1 MGHEIKNP
9 LVSIKTFVELLEY
22 QYDDPELR
30 DQFFSIVKH
39 DVQTLDSIT
48 EKLFSFASKR
58 SYRFEY
64 GDINAAIHRA
74 TSAIFR
80 VNAFRRSI
88 SRTPLRMLMNF
99 IPLCNIQITCSESIP
114 LFKFDR
120 EQFENAITYILVYLM
135 HNMKS
140 LDKISVT
147 SHSTMMNIKKLSLC
161 RRQDEHSDRRGIT
174 PII

>member
-1 MGHEIKNP
+1 MVFEDLTTQKQRYEERRRTDQLDFLTKVVGRMGHEIKNP

-48 EKLFSFASKR
+48 EKLFGFASKR

-64 GDINAAIHRA
+64 GDINSVIYRA
-74 TSAIFR
+74 TTAI
-80 VNAFRRSI
+80 I
-88 SRTPLRMLMNF
+88 SSKRFSQKYRQIPLKMPMNF
-99 IPLCNIQITCSESIP
+99 IQACLISKSHVLIILP

-120 EQFENAITYILVYLM
+120 EQFENAVTYILDIFGAQYE
-135 HNMKS
+135 K
-140 LDKISVT
+140 
-147 SHSTMMNIKKLSLC
+147 
-161 RRQDEHSDRRGIT
+161 
-174 PII
+174 